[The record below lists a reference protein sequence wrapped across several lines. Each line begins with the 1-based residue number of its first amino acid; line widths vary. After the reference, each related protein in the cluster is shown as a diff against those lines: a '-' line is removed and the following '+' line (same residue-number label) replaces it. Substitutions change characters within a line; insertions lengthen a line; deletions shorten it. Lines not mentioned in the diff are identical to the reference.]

1 MYMILLYWII
11 ISARSIFDT
20 CLIKISIEKKKKEL
34 WIKKNWNLIS
44 NHKTS
49 PPLWYSSDHLS
60 WRVTKWFIDFLYRLK
75 KVFFS
80 WRCRSRATV
89 PLYNVL
95 VEKKNNRVT
104 ILHVQERRISFFS
117 LSLSSSLLFLFFC
130 KFFYREKSNAI
141 PGQVITFP
149 LVYMMARLKQWQLQI
164 WTRNDFITQVLQR
177 ESLFFPLFRDI
188 VIVYLEDYSMN

>member
-1 MYMILLYWII
+1 MIYRFPLSL
-11 ISARSIFDT
+11 
-20 CLIKISIEKKKKEL
+20 KKKYF
-34 WIKKNWNLIS
+34 S
-44 NHKTS
+44 RG
-49 PPLWYSSDHLS
+49 DVG
-60 WRVTKWFIDFLYRLK
+60 RGQRFLYIT
-75 KVFFS
+75 FS
-80 WRCRSRATV
+80 WK
-89 PLYNVL
+89 
-95 VEKKNNRVT
+95 KKNNRVT